1 MQVVLYNGRYMPVVV
16 VVVVA
21 AAAAAVVVV
30 VVVVVVL
37 MLVMVGLAVC
47 AGNIPAGE
55 CTQVGGRVT
64 VRLGAAEEAA
74 GCGETA
80 CRRHRS
86 HGGSCQGT
94 DGDSTCQYLS
104 GS

>member
-1 MQVVLYNGRYMPVVV
+1 
-16 VVVVA
+16 
-21 AAAAAVVVV
+21 
-30 VVVVVVL
+30 
-37 MLVMVGLAVC
+37 MVGLVVC

-64 VRLGAAEEAA
+64 VRLGAAEETAS
-74 GCGETA
+74 CGETA

-94 DGDSTCQYLS
+94 DGDSTCQCLPGFWQTDTRLMAYFENDL
-104 GS
+104 GKLAP